1 LYIFLSAYF
10 GFINTSNMR
19 NFPSNFL
26 AMAGIV
32 ALVIVIFSFNIN
44 KISASDKSSTD
55 ESRLVAPFNEIEV
68 SGGFEIK
75 INQGT
80 QTPVKITGSEDDI
93 KHIKTEVKDNTLKI
107 GIDNNGNKNYN
118 IGKVIIEITVPELYE
133 IEAAGS
139 STIKC
144 NGTFGGAKDMEFS
157 ISGSGTIA
165 IDVNADELDAK
176 IAGSG
181 EMMFSGK
188 ANEVDFTI
196 SGSGNFK
203 GENLIANSAEIS
215 ISGSGNAYLTAQNT
229 LEVNISGSGS
239 VYYGGSPKV
248 NSSIS
253 GSGKVQAK

>member
-1 LYIFLSAYF
+1 
-10 GFINTSNMR
+10 MK
-19 NFPSNFL
+19 NFPGNFL
-26 AMAGIV
+26 TMTGII
-32 ALVIVIFSFNIN
+32 ALVIVIFSFSVN
-44 KISASDKSSTD
+44 KKSTTDKSLAD
-55 ESRLVAPFNEIEV
+55 ENRLVAPFDEIKV

-75 INQGT
+75 INQGA
-80 QTPVKITGSEDDI
+80 QTPIKIMGSDEDV
-93 KHIKTEVKDNTLKI
+93 KHIKTEVKDKTLKI
-107 GIDNNGNKNYN
+107 EIDNNGNKNYN
-118 IGKVIIEITVPELYE
+118 MGKVIIEITVPELYE

-144 NGTFGGAKDMEFS
+144 NGTFGGAKDMDFE

-165 IDVNADELDAK
+165 IDVNADELDAS

-181 EMMFSGK
+181 EMMFSGR
-188 ANEVDFTI
+188 ANEVDFEI

-203 GENLIANSAEIS
+203 CETLIANSAEIS
-215 ISGSGNAYLTAQNT
+215 ISGSGNTYITAQNT

-239 VYYGGSPKV
+239 VYYSGSPKV

>member
-1 LYIFLSAYF
+1 
-10 GFINTSNMR
+10 MK
-19 NFPSNFL
+19 NFPGNFL
-26 AMAGIV
+26 TMTGII
-32 ALVIVIFSFNIN
+32 ALVIVIFSFSLN
-44 KISASDKSSTD
+44 KKTTYDKSSAD
-55 ESRLVAPFNEIEV
+55 ENRLVAPFDEIEV
-68 SGGFEIK
+68 SGGFEII

-80 QTPVKITGSEDDI
+80 QTPVKISGSEDDI

-107 GIDNNGNKNYN
+107 GIDNHGNKNYN
-118 IGKVIIEITVPELYE
+118 LGKVIIEITVPELYE
-133 IEAAGS
+133 IESAVS

-165 IDVNADELDAK
+165 IDVNANELDAK

-188 ANEVDFTI
+188 ANEVDFEI

-203 GENLIANSAEIS
+203 GETLISNSAEIT
-215 ISGSGNAYLTAQNT
+215 ISGSGNAYITAQNT
-229 LEVNISGSGS
+229 LEVNISGSGN

-248 NSSIS
+248 NTSIS